1 MLIGS
6 LLLPDAPEAEQQ
18 KHGATVKK
26 KFLKQTP
33 ALANLIRDV
42 QYTVKEKGNLRG
54 LDGRILNSRSVHSA
68 LNLLLQSAG
77 AIVMKKATCILWEDL
92 EAAGFKYGSDV
103 VQVLHIHDEYQLY
116 VRKGIEEQVGEIA
129 VNAIR
134 KAGDYF
140 KFRCPLDGEY
150 KVGANWKETH

>member
-1 MLIGS
+1 
-6 LLLPDAPEAEQQ
+6 
-18 KHGATVKK
+18 
-26 KFLKQTP
+26 
-33 ALANLIRDV
+33 
-42 QYTVKEKGNLRG
+42 
-54 LDGRILNSRSVHSA
+54 
-68 LNLLLQSAG
+68 
-77 AIVMKKATCILWEDL
+77 MKKATCILWDDL
-92 EAAGFKYGSDV
+92 TAAGFKYGKDV

-116 VRKGIEEQVGEIA
+116 VRKGLEAQVGEIA

>member
-1 MLIGS
+1 MTFPIPVRLSLKDFPHVNIVVYELHKSNGS
-6 LLLPDAPEAEQQ
+6 
-18 KHGATVKK
+18 G
-26 KFLKQTP
+26 
-33 ALANLIRDV
+33 DV
-42 QYTVKEKGNLRG
+42 QFAVKQNGHLRG
-54 LDGRILNSRSVHSA
+54 LDGRILTSRSVHSA

-77 AIVMKKATCILWEDL
+77 AVVMKKATCILWDDL
-92 EAAGFKYGSDV
+92 TAAGFKYGADV

>member
-6 LLLPDAPEAEQQ
+6 LLLPDAPEPEQQ
-18 KHGATVKK
+18 KHGAKVKK

-33 ALANLIRDV
+33 ALASLISDV
-42 QYTVKEKGNLRG
+42 QFAVKQNGHLRG
-54 LDGRILNSRSVHSA
+54 LDGRILTSRSVHSA

-77 AIVMKKATCILWEDL
+77 AIVMKKATCILWDDL
-92 EAAGFKYGSDV
+92 TAAGFKYGEDV

-116 VRKGIEEQVGEIA
+116 VRNGIEAQVGEIA

>member
-1 MLIGS
+1 MSPPIHPSPLS
-6 LLLPDAPEAEQQ
+6 ESEQQ

-33 ALANLIRDV
+33 ALASLIRDV
-42 QYTVKEKGNLRG
+42 QFAVKEKGNLRG
-54 LDGRILNSRSVHSA
+54 LDGRILNSRSIHSA

-77 AIVMKKATCILWEDL
+77 AVVMKKATCILWEDL
-92 EAAGFKYGSDV
+92 AAAGFKYGVDV
-103 VQVLHIHDEYQLY
+103 AQVLHIHDEYQLY
-116 VRKGIEEQVGEIA
+116 VRKGIEEQVGAIA

-134 KAGDYF
+134 KAGEYF

>member
-1 MLIGS
+1 M
-6 LLLPDAPEAEQQ
+6 PDASEAEQQ
-18 KHGATVKK
+18 KHGAKVKK
-26 KFLKQTP
+26 KFLQQTP

-42 QYTVKEKGNLRG
+42 QFTVKEKGNLRG
-54 LDGRILNSRSVHSA
+54 LDGRILTSRSVHSA

-77 AIVMKKATCILWEDL
+77 AVVMKKATCIMWEDL
-92 EAAGFKYGSDV
+92 EAAGFKYGADV

-116 VRKGIEEQVGEIA
+116 VRKGLEEQVGEIA

-134 KAGDYF
+134 KAGEYF